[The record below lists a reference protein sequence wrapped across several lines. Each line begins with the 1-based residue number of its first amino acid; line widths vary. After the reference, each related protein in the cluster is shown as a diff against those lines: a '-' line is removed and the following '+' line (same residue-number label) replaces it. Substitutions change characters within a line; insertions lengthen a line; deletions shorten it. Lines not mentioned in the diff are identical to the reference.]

1 MNINTNREYTDVVT
15 IREIN
20 AKSILR
26 KHKRIDSW
34 FLSRYGMNLYRGCT
48 HNCVYCDGR
57 AEGYYVD
64 GDFGTE
70 VAGKVNAIE
79 ILRRELDPAR
89 RRKPLKKGFMMIGGG
104 VGDSYQPIEKQYR
117 ISRKALELIA
127 EYQFPV
133 HILTKST
140 LVKRDIDVL
149 KAINEKNRAIVSFS
163 FSSVDDDISAL
174 FEPGV
179 PPPSERLETIKFF
192 KQEGIACG
200 MYLVPVIPFITDK
213 PRLME
218 DAVRRARDTGVDFI
232 NFSGMTLKDG
242 RQKDYFMQTIT
253 EHYPDLT
260 SSYRKIYKSDKWGQA
275 SGEYY
280 QSIHQTF
287 STIIDQYKIP
297 SRMPLRLFSD
307 QIDENDLVVALLDH
321 IDYYLKLSGNRSP
334 YGYASYVISQI
345 KEPLTTM
352 RGSFC
357 QMKGIGQSI
366 ERVIHEILDSGS
378 SSLYERLSG
387 D

>member
-1 MNINTNREYTDVVT
+1 MI

-48 HNCVYCDGR
+48 HNCIYCDGR

-64 GDFGTE
+64 DFGTE
-70 VAGKVNAIE
+70 VGVKVNAIE

-89 RRKPLKKGFMMIGGG
+89 RRKPLRRGFMMIGGG
-104 VGDSYQPIEKQYR
+104 VGDSYQPVEKQRR
-117 ISRKALELIA
+117 ISRQALELIA

-149 KAINEKNRAIVSFS
+149 KAINGKNRAIVSFS

-200 MYLVPVIPFITDK
+200 MYLMPVIPFITDK

-218 DAVRRARDTGVDFI
+218 DAVRSARDTGVDFI

-253 EHYPDLT
+253 KHYPELI
-260 SSYRKIYKSDKWGQA
+260 SSYRKIYKNDKWGQA

-321 IDYYLKLSGNRSP
+321 IDYYLKLSGNRSS

-352 RGSFC
+352 RGSFR
-357 QMKGIGQSI
+357 QMNGIGQSI
-366 ERVIHEILDSGS
+366 ERVIHEILDTGS